1 MGRRSHPWGSAVIS
15 PALVLC
21 LALAGC
27 SADNSAPQGAEAAAA
42 STSPA
47 PEAVQTVTYSGHAMQ
62 VHFEFDHPARWA
74 VTDNSVEGNS
84 RSPWGPDT
92 DTRGFWTISNDDGE
106 TVAGLRISTL
116 DRTCGTNCSDVPPDY
131 STEIPGQHPLSV
143 SGDFVVRTV
152 VVDLTDQPDIVRRVG
167 QGWEQKAY
175 VSTSLVPKDDAGS
188 DTVNIPYLTGW
199 SLVQARYVE
208 DPDPSTSTSASPGT
222 QAPDQAP
229 APDPSPSAP
238 EELEN
243 RVVEFGT
250 LKSFDTV
257 EEAKTYAASEENQ
270 QVAAI
275 IASFRQR
282 TATSASAPI
291 G

>member
-1 MGRRSHPWGSAVIS
+1 MGRRSYPWGSAVIS

-27 SADNSAPQGAEAAAA
+27 SADNSASQGAEAAAA

-47 PEAVQTVTYSGHAMQ
+47 PEAGQAVTYSGHAMQ

-84 RSPWGPDT
+84 RSPWGPGT
-92 DTRGFWTISNDDGE
+92 DNRGSWTISSDNGE
-106 TVAGLRISTL
+106 TVAGLSISTS
-116 DRTCGTNCSDVPPDY
+116 DRNCGTNCSDVPPDY
-131 STEIPGQHPLSV
+131 SAEVPGRHPLSV

-167 QGWEQKAY
+167 EGWEQKAY
-175 VSTSLVPKDDAGS
+175 VSTSLVPKDEAGS

-199 SLVQARYVE
+199 SLVQARYADE
-208 DPDPSTSTSASPGT
+208 TDPSASAPASPGT
-222 QAPDQAP
+222 QAP

-243 RVVEFGT
+243 RAVEFGT

-257 EEAKTYAASEENQ
+257 EEAKTYAGSEENQ

-282 TATSASAPI
+282 TATSAPAPT